1 MKKNSRQ
8 TEAQDT
14 GQYFTFLATG
24 QRHTLSDEKTKLFL
38 RAKQEMQVVKVDKG
52 IVKDEGIAGENQIR
66 KCDYLCKIDRQ
77 KWIHLIELKGK
88 VIKDSFLQLENTPKA
103 IEKKSTYGS
112 WLQGLSRLDAYVV
125 SPQRQKIPDDID
137 ETKRRLCRRLAL
149 YCGERPE
156 NIFDLLKFVKV
167 CPKVQKLVEKDG
179 VIRCSNAHPLEL

>member
-1 MKKNSRQ
+1 MKRQ
-8 TEAQDT
+8 ND
-14 GQYFTFLATG
+14 
-24 QRHTLSDEKTKLFL
+24 
-38 RAKQEMQVVKVDKG
+38 
-52 IVKDEGIAGENQIR
+52 
-66 KCDYLCKIDRQ
+66 
-77 KWIHLIELKGK
+77 
-88 VIKDSFLQLENTPKA
+88 
-103 IEKKSTYGS
+103 S

-179 VIRCSNAHPLEL
+179 VIRCANAHPLEL